1 LPITPAEDLKYW
13 LALLRSPRI
22 GPVSFSKLLQQFDQL
37 EQVFSSPANQ
47 LRMCGLETASIDAI
61 LNPDWQGVDTDL
73 EWLQQQD
80 HHYIV
85 TLRDPGYPQMLRE
98 SPAAP
103 PLLFVMGHPQILNE
117 TQIAMVGSRNPTADG
132 KQTALEF
139 ARHLSAAGL
148 VITSG
153 LAIGIDGICHQ
164 GALDADGITI
174 AVTGTGLDRIYPARN
189 RDLAHAITDKG
200 AIISEFPI
208 GTPARPENFPRR
220 NRIISALSIGTLVV
234 EAAIRSGSLIT
245 ARHAMEQG
253 REVFAIPGSIHN
265 PLARGCHHLIQQ
277 GAKLVETAE
286 DILSEL
292 WLQRPVAED
301 ALQALN
307 YKEEIEAVEDPDYQT
322 VLTEMGFSPVPVDEI
337 VLRTG
342 LTAEEV
348 SSMMLILELQ
358 GNVAS
363 SPGGCYIRVK

>member
-1 LPITPAEDLKYW
+1 MPATPSAELKYW
-13 LALLRSPRI
+13 LALLRCPRI
-22 GPVSFSKLLQQFDQL
+22 GPATFTKLLQGFSQL
-37 EQVFSSPANQ
+37 QHVFSSPASLLQ
-47 LRMCGLETASIDAI
+47 EYGLEAASIDAI
-61 LNPDWQGVDTDL
+61 QRPDWRGVDADL

-80 HHYIV
+80 HHYII
-85 TLRDPGYPQMLRE
+85 TLQDAEYPQLLRQ
-98 SPAAP
+98 SAGAP
-103 PLLFVMGHPQILNE
+103 PLLFILGNPHVLHE

-132 KQTALEF
+132 KRTALEF

-164 GALDADGITI
+164 GALDAAGATV

-189 RDLAHAITDKG
+189 RDLAHAIIDAG
-200 AIISEFPI
+200 AIVSEFPL
-208 GTPARPENFPRR
+208 GTPAKAENFPRR

-245 ARHAMEQG
+245 ARHALEQG

-286 DILSEL
+286 DIISEL
-292 WLQRPVAED
+292 GPWQSAPED
-301 ALQALN
+301 KPQVLN
-307 YKEEIEAVEDPDYQT
+307 NKEENDKSDDPDYAT
-322 VLTEMGFSPVPVDEI
+322 VLAEMGYAPVAVDEI
-337 VLRTG
+337 VQRTG

>member
-1 LPITPAEDLKYW
+1 MSNTPPAELKYW
-13 LALLRSPRI
+13 LALLRCPRI
-22 GPVSFSKLLQQFDQL
+22 GPATFTKLLQHFGQLQAIYQSSTAQLHEAGL
-37 EQVFSSPANQ
+37 EQSSI
-47 LRMCGLETASIDAI
+47 EAI
-61 LNPDWQGVDTDL
+61 LKPDWQGVDTDL
-73 EWLQQQD
+73 DWLQQQD

-85 TLRDPGYPQMLRE
+85 TIEDTDYPQLLRE

-103 PLLFVMGHPQILNE
+103 PLLFVLGNPQVLNE
-117 TQIAMVGSRNPTADG
+117 TQIAMVGSRNPSADG
-132 KQTALEF
+132 KRTALEF

-148 VITSG
+148 AITSG

-164 GALDADGITI
+164 GALDADGITV
-174 AVTGTGLDRIYPARN
+174 AVTGTGPDRVYPARH
-189 RDLAHAITDKG
+189 RDLAHTIIEKG
-200 AIISEFPI
+200 AIVSEFPI
-208 GTPARPENFPRR
+208 GTQPRPENFPRR

-286 DILSEL
+286 DIISEL
-292 WLQRPVAED
+292 RPQQSRPMDTSQV
-301 ALQALN
+301 LN
-307 YKEEIEAVEDPDYQT
+307 NKEENSPAIDPDYQT
-322 VLTEMGFSPVPVDEI
+322 VLTEMGFSPVAVDE
-337 VLRTG
+337 VVQRTG

>member
-1 LPITPAEDLKYW
+1 MPDTSAEELKYW
-13 LALLRSPRI
+13 LALLRCPRI
-22 GPVSFSKLLQQFDQL
+22 GPVSFNKLLQQFTPL
-37 EQVFSSPANQ
+37 KQVFYSPASR
-47 LRMCGLETASIDAI
+47 LRECGLEATSIDAI
-61 LNPDWQGVDTDL
+61 VNPDWQGVDADL

-80 HHYIV
+80 YHYIL
-85 TLRDPGYPQMLRE
+85 TLQDPRYPQMLRE

-103 PLLFVMGHPQILNE
+103 PLLFVMGHPDTLTE

-189 RDLAHAITDKG
+189 RDLAHAIAEKG

-220 NRIISALSIGTLVV
+220 NRIISALSLGTLVV

-245 ARHAMEQG
+245 ARHALEQG

-277 GAKLVETAE
+277 GAKLVETVE

-292 WLQRPVAED
+292 RLQQPVAGD
-301 ALQALN
+301 PLQALN
-307 YKEEIEAVEDPDYQT
+307 YKEEIEVVDDRDYHN
-322 VLTEMGFSPVPVDEI
+322 VLGEMGFSPVAVDEI